1 MLFLYLSCLVTFICV
16 VLVDGFDFENK
27 TCSSDED
34 CPTTSVCIYENCYV
48 KKNHGD
54 ACEYDRECQMSLD
67 LSCKDKTCKCVS
79 GLKWL
84 RTRCVYSAQCDH
96 NSDCSEGYHCNTNL
110 TCVESGLSPAQQG
123 LIAFAILLFLALAAA
138 VLYLTIKR
146 KARRRKWKAE
156 KIQDDGELSENES
169 RFDIDDEDE
178 KMNID
183 RRLNGSNLQT
193 LTETTESGFN
203 TSGNNSNFYGRCE
216 SFSLA

>member
-1 MLFLYLSCLVTFICV
+1 M
-16 VLVDGFDFENK
+16 K
-27 TCSSDED
+27 
-34 CPTTSVCIYENCYV
+34 
-48 KKNHGD
+48 
-54 ACEYDRECQMSLD
+54 
-67 LSCKDKTCKCVS
+67 
-79 GLKWL
+79 
-84 RTRCVYSAQCDH
+84 
-96 NSDCSEGYHCNTNL
+96 
-110 TCVESGLSPAQQG
+110 
-123 LIAFAILLFLALAAA
+123 
-138 VLYLTIKR
+138 KR